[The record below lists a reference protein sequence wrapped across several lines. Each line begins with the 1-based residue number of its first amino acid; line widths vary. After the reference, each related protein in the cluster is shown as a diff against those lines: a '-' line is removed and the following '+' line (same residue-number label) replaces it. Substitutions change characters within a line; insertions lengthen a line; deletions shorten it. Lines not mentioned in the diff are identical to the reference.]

1 MRLFWNHWHTAGMDP
16 VSAQPPHRR
25 RLVLVDDN
33 QGFRLAAER
42 FLATLAGFAL
52 AGMAADGAEGLRL
65 IERVRPDAVI
75 MDVSMPVMNGFE
87 LAARLRESAAGP
99 RIIMIS
105 LFMDE
110 AMRREAL
117 RLGADAVLAKEDFVG
132 ELPRV
137 LARVLGLPMPEPGHG
152 G

>member
-1 MRLFWNHWHTAGMDP
+1 MSQASPR
-16 VSAQPPHRR
+16 SRI
-25 RLVLVDDN
+25 VLVDDN

-42 FLATLAGFAL
+42 FLLTLTGFAL

-65 IERVRPDAVI
+65 IERERPDAVI

-87 LAARLRESAAGP
+87 LAARLRESPAGP

-105 LFMDE
+105 LNMDE
-110 AMRREAL
+110 AVRREAM

-132 ELPRV
+132 ELPGV
-137 LARVLGLPMPEPGHG
+137 LARVLGLPAAEPGHG
-152 G
+152 R